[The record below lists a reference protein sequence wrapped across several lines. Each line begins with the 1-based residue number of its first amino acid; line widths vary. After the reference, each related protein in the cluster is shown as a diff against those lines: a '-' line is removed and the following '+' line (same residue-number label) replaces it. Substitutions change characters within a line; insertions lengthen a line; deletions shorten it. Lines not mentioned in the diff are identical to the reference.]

1 MAAAYFLIPS
11 SAVRVMLPLYPFEY
25 MAILCF
31 IEKKENKRPI
41 IHPNGIIPLAN
52 QKPLIKQ
59 IASDIISLPGNG
71 SRTEIREY

>member
-1 MAAAYFLIPS
+1 
-11 SAVRVMLPLYPFEY
+11 

-52 QKPLIKQ
+52 QKSLINP
-59 IASDIISLPGNG
+59 ITCDIICLPGTG
-71 SRTEIREY
+71 CRAEIRE